1 MPFYKQNFKSAFQKA
16 THQKMLSMTAKTNYL
31 IRRTHRY
38 LGVLLGIQFLMWTI
52 GGLYFSWSNMDEIHG
67 DFQKKPTPQY
77 GADLAFVS
85 PSIALKNLNN
95 QLKIDSILNIS
106 LIDVLGKPTYRLEY
120 LHGGHHKMYQ
130 LADAQ
135 TGALRAPLSIDE
147 ATALAKQQYSGEPK
161 VKSVEWVKDVHGH
174 HEYRENPLP
183 AVAVSFEQPMS
194 TTVYVATEMG
204 IVTKYRNDKWR
215 IFDFLWMLHT
225 MDYQSRDNIGNWLLR
240 AFSVFGLF
248 TIASGFTLFFIS
260 SKRVKK

>member
-1 MPFYKQNFKSAFQKA
+1 MA
-16 THQKMLSMTAKTNYL
+16 AKTNYL

-38 LGVLLGIQFLMWTI
+38 LGVLLGIQFLFWTF

-67 DFQKKPTPQY
+67 DFQKKAPPQY
-77 GADLAFVS
+77 KADSDFIS
-85 PSIALKNLNN
+85 PSVALKNLKTKVNV
-95 QLKIDSILNIS
+95 DSILAVS
-106 LIDVLGKPTYRLEY
+106 LIDVLGKPTYRMEF

-135 TGALRAPLSIDE
+135 TGALRDPLSIDE
-147 ATALAKQQYSGEPK
+147 ATALAKQQYNGETT
-161 VKSVEWVKDVHGH
+161 VKSVELIKDVDGH

-183 AVAVSFEQPMS
+183 AVAVTFEKPMN

-225 MDYQSRDNIGNWLLR
+225 MDYQSRDNLGNWLLR
-240 AFSVFGLF
+240 AFSIFGLV
-248 TIASGFTLFFIS
+248 TIASGFTLYFVS
-260 SKRVKK
+260 SKRFKK

>member
-1 MPFYKQNFKSAFQKA
+1 
-16 THQKMLSMTAKTNYL
+16 MLSMTAKTNYL

-67 DFQKKPTPQY
+67 DFQKKPPPLLRSPHGQY

-85 PSIALKNLNN
+85 PSIALKNLKNLKN
-95 QLKIDSILNIS
+95 QLAIDSILNIS
-106 LIDVLGKPTYRLEY
+106 LIDVLGKPTYRMEF

-135 TGALRAPLSIDE
+135 TGALRDPLSIDE
-147 ATALAKQQYSGEPK
+147 ATALAKQQYNGETT
-161 VKSVEWVKDVHGH
+161 VKSVELIKDVDGH
-174 HEYRENPLP
+174 HEYRESPLP
-183 AVAVSFEQPMS
+183 AVAVTFEQPMS

-240 AFSVFGLF
+240 AFSVLGLF
-248 TIASGFTLFFIS
+248 TIASGFTLFIVS
-260 SKRVKK
+260 SKRLKK

>member
-1 MPFYKQNFKSAFQKA
+1 
-16 THQKMLSMTAKTNYL
+16 MTTIWNYR
-31 IRRTHRY
+31 IRRLHRY
-38 LGVLLGIQFLMWTI
+38 LGVLLGIQFLFWTI

-67 DFQKKPTPQY
+67 DFQKKAPPQY
-77 GADLAFVS
+77 RADLAFVS
-85 PSIALKNLNN
+85 PSNALTNLKNKV
-95 QLKIDSILNIS
+95 KIDSMLNIS
-106 LIDVLGKPTYRLEY
+106 LIDILGKPTYRMEF
-120 LHGGHHKMYQ
+120 LHGGHHKMFQ

-135 TGALRAPLSIDE
+135 TGALRDPLSMEE
-147 ATALAKQQYSGEPK
+147 ATALAKQQFNGEPK
-161 VKSVEWVKDVHGH
+161 VKAIEEIKDVNGH

-183 AVAVSFEQPMS
+183 AVAITFEHPTA

-248 TIASGFTLFFIS
+248 TICTGFTLFFIS
-260 SKRVKK
+260 SKRFKNNTTSNI

>member
-1 MPFYKQNFKSAFQKA
+1 MNW
-16 THQKMLSMTAKTNYL
+16 NYR

-38 LGVLLGIQFLMWTI
+38 MGVLLGIQFFMWTI

-67 DFQKKPTPQY
+67 DFQKKAPPQY
-77 GADLAFVS
+77 RADLAFVS
-85 PSIALKNLNN
+85 PSVAVKNL
-95 QLKIDSILNIS
+95 KMDVDSMLNIT
-106 LIDVLGKPTYRLEY
+106 LIDVLGKPTYRMEF
-120 LHGGHHKMYQ
+120 LHGGHHKMFQ

-135 TGALRAPLSIDE
+135 TGALRDPLSIEE
-147 ATALAKQQYSGEPK
+147 ATALAKQQFKGEPK
-161 VKSVEWVKDVHGH
+161 VKSVEEIKDVNGH

-183 AVAVSFEQPMS
+183 AVAVTFEHPTK

-240 AFSVFGLF
+240 AFSVFGLL
-248 TIASGFTLFFIS
+248 TIASGFILFFIS
-260 SKRVKK
+260 RKKSVT